1 MPHIYEKSH
10 TREAV
15 ELWYEE
21 EGYNAFTY
29 VCFGEN
35 VSFEYY
41 LTHNENFKEEYKD
54 RIYMEFGDEITDTSE
69 KQPEEYIRIIEE
81 KCGGTLPDE
90 IYVSTG
96 NRYAVVGALEAAGYS
111 YEIIYQTNTILYHM
125 YK

>member
-1 MPHIYEKSH
+1 MWKKQRTE
-10 TREAV
+10 
-15 ELWYEE
+15 
-21 EGYNAFTY
+21 AFTY

-41 LTHNENFKEEYKD
+41 LTHHANFKEEYKD

-69 KQPEEYIRIIEE
+69 KRPEEYIKIIEE
-81 KCGGTLPDE
+81 KCGGALPDE